1 MEDNKIIE
9 LYLNRDESALLQTS
23 AKYGAYCSTIAFNIL
38 GSAEDAREC
47 MNDTLLRTWKS
58 IPPAKPSSLKSYLGR
73 IARNLALDRYDQR
86 TAEKRG
92 GDQVDLALEELSE
105 CIADN
110 KEELNDGE
118 ITAVI
123 NAFLET
129 QDKQKRIIFV
139 KRYFN
144 LESVKDIAKEMSI
157 SESNVKT
164 TLFRLRTGLREAL
177 QKEGI
182 NI

>member
-1 MEDNKIIE
+1 
-9 LYLNRDESALLQTS
+9 
-23 AKYGAYCSTIAFNIL
+23 
-38 GSAEDAREC
+38 
-47 MNDTLLRTWKS
+47 MNYFSGKKNT
-58 IPPAKPSSLKSYLGR
+58 
-73 IARNLALDRYDQR
+73 
-86 TAEKRG
+86 
-92 GDQVDLALEELSE
+92 
-105 CIADN
+105 
-110 KEELNDGE
+110 
-118 ITAVI
+118 
-123 NAFLET
+123 
-129 QDKQKRIIFV
+129 FV